1 MIFQFVFM
9 SITVKPLANAS
20 SRPFQPFS
28 VTFDT
33 KVTIDCLVLR
43 IPRWQR
49 IGWLREIGCEDCRAE
64 EGGGEQLL
72 FVDEFHQCVFQ
83 PSMIARSQ
91 MRTFTIRLM
100 SSSNEMRVSSSG
112 TTGSSVTTIN

>member
-33 KVTIDCLVLR
+33 KVTIDCLVL
-43 IPRWQR
+43 PAFHD
-49 IGWLREIGCEDCRAE
+49 GSGSAGCAKLVVKAVALPDLR
-64 EGGGEQLL
+64 
-72 FVDEFHQCVFQ
+72 
-83 PSMIARSQ
+83 
-91 MRTFTIRLM
+91 
-100 SSSNEMRVSSSG
+100 
-112 TTGSSVTTIN
+112 

>member
-49 IGWLREIGCEDCRAE
+49 IGWLREVGCESRRA
-64 EGGGEQLL
+64 
-72 FVDEFHQCVFQ
+72 
-83 PSMIARSQ
+83 PRSQ